1 MQMSARN
8 PKSHSHGDYTVKNIY
23 YDIVF
28 YSAKIVHYSS
38 SFTKQDL
45 EIREELM

>member
-1 MQMSARN
+1 MSARN